1 MGHCASQDA
10 FTKRFDDTITDVP
23 RKLKCVDDTLLHD
36 SSVSDAFWHTYN
48 FLQRCMESGVT
59 LRPDKF
65 RFCRRSVTFAGYLLG
80 WEGYQPSRDLVNS
93 ITDFKMPAQPTLTDV
108 RSWFGLVNQVAPFLA
123 VAPVMEPFREL
134 LKKPGGKAVYWDKQL
149 ETLFTSGKDTIGRLA
164 AEGLRFYDVSHP
176 TAVLTDYSRQGIGFL
191 VLQQYCECVSEKSP
205 LCCPGGWKLVLCGSR
220 HLTAAER
227 NYSTL
232 EGEALA
238 ITWCLKKARLFLLG
252 CKNLTL
258 VTDHKALTRIFGD
271 KELKDIANPRILNL
285 KEKTLM
291 FTFRIKYLKGDTN
304 CAADALSRYPILS
317 GGPEGS
323 DEDDEEL
330 VCAAMTAATAAAAED
345 EVGHVV
351 DLHQVEE
358 EAARDEEYRLLREC
372 VANDG
377 WAERKD
383 WEPVALRQYFKIRRH
398 LSCQGNIVLYTCDEK
413 HPRLVIPAALRRA
426 VLANLHAG
434 HQGRDSMLR
443 RARQSVY
450 WPGIDAEVEQKRR
463 QCAVC
468 DTHAPSSP
476 AETLLPTPPPQYPFQ
491 QVVADL
497 FQLDGHTYIAVADRL
512 SGWLEVEHL
521 SGDATSAR
529 LITVFRRWFKRFG
542 IPEELSCDGGT
553 NLTSQES
560 RGFLDTWRVRLR
572 VSSAHYPQSNGRAEA
587 AVKCA
592 KRLLRGNTG
601 RNGSLD
607 TDAAAWAIMQYLN
620 TPPQGSGASPAQ
632 LITGRQLRDAIP
644 VDASLYEVSKRWA
657 WLLRERERAIARSGD
672 SAASRHD
679 QTAHNLEPLTPGLR
693 TRILNPGSG
702 RWDRA
707 GTVLETTAPRQY
719 LVRLDGSGR
728 TTIRNRRHLRPLTCV
743 QAHDDGTTAMPGATP
758 PSQGRPQR
766 HRQAHATCWTTC

>member
-1 MGHCASQDA
+1 MLPWRVETCA
-10 FTKRFDDTITDVP
+10 
-23 RKLKCVDDTLLHD
+23 L
-36 SSVSDAFWHTYN
+36 W
-48 FLQRCMESGVT
+48 
-59 LRPDKF
+59 
-65 RFCRRSVTFAGYLLG
+65 
-80 WEGYQPSRDLVNS
+80 
-93 ITDFKMPAQPTLTDV
+93 QPTSHSGREELQHP
-108 RSWFGLVNQVAPFLA
+108 RRGSACHRLVPKQGTPLPPWLQKPHARHRPQG
-123 VAPVMEPFREL
+123 PYKDFR
-134 LKKPGGKAVYWDKQL
+134 
-149 ETLFTSGKDTIGRLA
+149 
-164 AEGLRFYDVSHP
+164 
-176 TAVLTDYSRQGIGFL
+176 RQGTKGH
-191 VLQQYCECVSEKSP
+191 
-205 LCCPGGWKLVLCGSR
+205 SR
-220 HLTAAER
+220 
-227 NYSTL
+227 
-232 EGEALA
+232 
-238 ITWCLKKARLFLLG
+238 
-252 CKNLTL
+252 
-258 VTDHKALTRIFGD
+258 
-271 KELKDIANPRILNL
+271 PRILNL

-345 EVGHVV
+345 EVGNVV

-358 EAARDEEYRLLREC
+358 EAAWDEEYRLLREC

-383 WEPVALRQYFKIRRH
+383 WEPLALRQYFKMRRH

-521 SGDATSAR
+521 SGDATSAC

-607 TDAAAWAIMQYLN
+607 TDAAAWAIMQYFN
-620 TPPQGSGASPAQ
+620 TPPQGSEASPAQ

-644 VDASLYEVSKRWA
+644 VEASLYEVSLRWA
-657 WLLRERERAIARSGD
+657 WLLRKRERAIARSGD

-728 TTIRNRRHLRPLTCV
+728 TSFRNRRHLRPLTCV

-766 HRQAHATCWTTC
+766 HRQAPRHLLDYVLGNATPQATH